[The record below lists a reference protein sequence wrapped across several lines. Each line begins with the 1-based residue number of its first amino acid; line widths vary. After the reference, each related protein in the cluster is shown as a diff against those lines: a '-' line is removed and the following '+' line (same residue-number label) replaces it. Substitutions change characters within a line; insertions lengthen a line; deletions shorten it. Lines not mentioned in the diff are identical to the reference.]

1 MELTLKCKLMK
12 KVSSKGQEY
21 YVLYVEDLDKFFFL
35 NNTEARLLMLLY
47 SSNIETINE

>member
-1 MELTLKCKLMK
+1 MELTLKCKLQK
-12 KVSSKGQEY
+12 KVSKNGTEY
-21 YVLYVEDLDKFFFL
+21 FVLYVEDLDKYFFL